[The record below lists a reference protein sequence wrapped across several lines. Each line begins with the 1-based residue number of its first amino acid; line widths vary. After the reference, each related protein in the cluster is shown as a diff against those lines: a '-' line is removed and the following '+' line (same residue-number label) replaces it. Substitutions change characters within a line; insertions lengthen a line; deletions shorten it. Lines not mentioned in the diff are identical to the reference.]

1 MSKSMITTVN
11 SLAQT
16 VTAGNII
23 PLGTTV
29 RRFGCNCRQDGNTIA
44 NTGKGYYTV
53 LVSVTATP
61 TAADTITVTAKND
74 GVDIIGATGSATVA
88 AANTSVNIS
97 LIGTIRNYSDCE
109 TSSLSVVLT
118 GADAVINN
126 MTVKVIKE

>member
-61 TAADTITVTAKND
+61 AAAGTITVTAKND

-109 TSSLSVVLT
+109 TSSLSIVLT

>member
-61 TAADTITVTAKND
+61 AAAGTITVTAKND

-88 AANTSVNIS
+88 AVSTTTNIAVV
-97 LIGTIRNYSDCE
+97 GTIRNYNDCE
-109 TSSLSVVLT
+109 TSSLSIVLT

>member
-61 TAADTITVTAKND
+61 AAAGTITVTAKND

-88 AANTSVNIS
+88 AVNTSVNIS

-118 GADAVINN
+118 GEDAVINN

>member
-61 TAADTITVTAKND
+61 AAAGTITVTAKND

-118 GADAVINN
+118 GEDAVINN

>member
-61 TAADTITVTAKND
+61 AAAGTVTVTAKND

-118 GADAVINN
+118 GEDAVINN